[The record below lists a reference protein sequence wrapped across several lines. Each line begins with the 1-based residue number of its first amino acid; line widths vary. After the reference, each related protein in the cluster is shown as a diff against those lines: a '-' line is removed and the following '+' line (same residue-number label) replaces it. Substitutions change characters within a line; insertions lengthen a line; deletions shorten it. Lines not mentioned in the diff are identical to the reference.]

1 VRIALDSPA
10 LRWQNRDPTYR
21 EFLDELFNLPRLLLA
36 WNCRSNGCVHS
47 AGSEKKG
54 MDSPAWLVALPRF
67 RNRRWFLW
75 HDSRNR
81 PSFATRVTAVGKIH
95 KYIERSAGRNSYFEF
110 SFMPDDGNP
119 INMRSNIS
127 FPYWSDPSILD
138 GRKFRLV
145 YLQDSNRFMENEAI
159 DLEIMSGR
167 DAGFHDSLD
176 ARPVGIWLAIPIGAA
191 FAIFGFA
198 GLRYM
203 KDDAVSAAEDDDT
216 SA

>member
-1 VRIALDSPA
+1 MSYLIYLGCCLLGTVAAMAVFIPLGAKR
-10 LRWQNRDPTYR
+10 R
-21 EFLDELFNLPRLLLA
+21 EWIPPLGWWLCFTLGL
-36 WNCRSNGCVHS
+36 VV
-47 AGSEKKG
+47 GSYG
-54 MDSPAWLVALPRF
+54 MTHATA
-67 RNRRWFLW
+67 
-75 HDSRNR
+75 

-110 SFMPDDGNP
+110 SFMPDDGNT

-145 YLQDSNRFMENEAI
+145 YLQDSDRFMENEAI
-159 DLEIMSGR
+159 DLEIVSGR
-167 DAGFHDSLD
+167 DAGFHYSLD

-203 KDDAVSAAEDDDT
+203 KDDAVSAARMTTTPAERI
-216 SA
+216 AFEGE